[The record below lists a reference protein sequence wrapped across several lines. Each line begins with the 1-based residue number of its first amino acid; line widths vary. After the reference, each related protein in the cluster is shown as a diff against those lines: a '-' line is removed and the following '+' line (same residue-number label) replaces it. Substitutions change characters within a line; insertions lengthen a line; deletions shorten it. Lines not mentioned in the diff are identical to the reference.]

1 MGSFL
6 NKGNKKEKQ
15 ITHHA
20 SPVCLPAIRPIVPAI
35 VAVVKRQPLL
45 GVRSPMPPDAFAS
58 PTDYAMA
65 SPTAHWVCG
74 LCVAHVARGHFEPKL
89 ISSVT
94 TSTSEKSTFQMP
106 SYICSSECV
115 DFIWV
120 SSFYK
125 ESQLHRRSKSSSIEG
140 AKMENQRARMKN
152 QSFECFIFVL
162 QRGFFSLIV

>member
-20 SPVCLPAIRPIVPAI
+20 SPVCLPAMRPIVPAI
-35 VAVVKRQPLL
+35 VAVVKRHPLL

-58 PTDYAMA
+58 PADCAMA

-89 ISSVT
+89 NSSVT
-94 TSTSEKSTFQMP
+94 TSTSKKSTFQMP

-125 ESQLHRRSKSSSIEG
+125 ESQLHRRSRSRDKTQRHRRSSSIEG

-152 QSFECFIFVL
+152 QSFKCQV
-162 QRGFFSLIV
+162 